1 MVLLV
6 RKAQLKDVV
15 SIVHLHVD
23 TWRKSYQ
30 RYVADE
36 ILNLPY
42 FQFSE
47 ERVKKMKVPIQD
59 GLVYVA
65 EENDKIVGFAGLLN
79 PIDIETEI
87 KVFYVCSD
95 NQRQGVGQKI
105 FDYIKEDLIQN
116 GCEKLTLW
124 TMKNY
129 PPSNN
134 FYVKNMGVLSGREM
148 RLKINIDTVEYVF
161 DLKRIQKN
169 QSRMME

>member
-1 MVLLV
+1 M
-6 RKAQLKDVV
+6 
-15 SIVHLHVD
+15 D
-23 TWRKSYQ
+23 TWRISYQ
-30 RYVADE
+30 GYVADE

-47 ERVKKMKVPIQD
+47 ERVKKMKVPIQN

-87 KVFYVCSD
+87 KVFYVYSD

-116 GCEKLTLW
+116 GCEK
-124 TMKNY
+124 
-129 PPSNN
+129 
-134 FYVKNMGVLSGREM
+134 
-148 RLKINIDTVEYVF
+148 
-161 DLKRIQKN
+161 
-169 QSRMME
+169 